1 MSKAFAGF
9 LIWMLGSYLSAAI
22 VINEVCYDPTG
33 NDEGYEWLELYNNGN
48 ENVQLEGASILAG
61 GQSYTV
67 QYTLPAFILRA
78 GHFLLIA
85 GNQIPVAQLYFN
97 FSFQNG
103 GNESDG
109 IRYIS
114 PDGSYHDTVLYDS
127 PNSYGLVDD
136 TGVAGIHFAPDVPAG
151 YSLARAI
158 DGQDT
163 DNCATDFIAESNP
176 TPLQANRRH
185 CDYALSQYNVTFQ
198 DGHAELGIWL
208 KNLSAIT
215 PIANASFSINQSEI
229 LLYQQSIEPIAAFD
243 SLWVSATL
251 SCTADPLSVNLEL
264 TDDPDSTNNSLNIT
278 LSPEQVTGIWIN
290 EFLAN
295 PETGNQEW
303 VEICQSK
310 ATKDLEYH
318 IKDLSGNQIKFY
330 LPSAPGYYVV
340 CPDTATL
347 RVRYPDCPS
356 EKLIQ
361 AISWTNLNNDGDSL
375 VLQQEGISLD
385 SLFYYEAEIIRGVS
399 RERYLEQDNVLW
411 RNSFSS
417 NGGTPGLPNSLPPQM
432 EIPEAG
438 SVKLS
443 GSPCKPETG
452 EKISLTYH
460 LKSSANR
467 ISCSIFDLRGSKLR
481 ILADYTLSGDTGILY
496 WDGRKQDGSLVP
508 RGLYI
513 ILWESQSSEGDRIFR
528 KQLSAVINR

>member
-1 MSKAFAGF
+1 MSKAFAGL

-22 VINEVCYDPTG
+22 VINEVCYDPAG
-33 NDEGYEWLELYNNGN
+33 NDEGYEWLELYNNGT
-48 ENVQLEGASILAG
+48 ENVQLEGATILSG

-67 QYTLPAFILRA
+67 QYTLPAFILRP

-103 GNESDG
+103 GSETDG

-114 PDGSYHDTVLYDS
+114 PDGSYHDTVLYDN
-127 PNSYGLVDD
+127 PNSFGLVDD

-185 CDYALSQYNVTFQ
+185 CDYALGLYDVSYQ
-198 DGHAELGIWL
+198 DGYAELGIRL

-215 PIANASFSINQSEI
+215 PIDNALFSITQSDI
-229 LLYQQSIEPIAAFD
+229 LLYQQSIEPMAAFD
-243 SLWVSATL
+243 SLWVSTTF
-251 SCTADPLSVNLEL
+251 SCTADPLSVRLDL
-264 TDDPDSTNNSLNIT
+264 ADDPDSTNNSLNIT
-278 LSPEQVTGIWIN
+278 LSGEQVSGLWIN
-290 EFLAN
+290 EYLAN

-303 VEICQSK
+303 VELYQSSV
-310 ATKDLEYH
+310 TTNREYS
-318 IKDLSGNQIKFY
+318 IKDLSGNKIEFA
-330 LPSAPGYYVV
+330 LPSPPGYYVV
-340 CPDTATL
+340 CQDTAAL
-347 RVRYPDCPS
+347 RIRYPDCPS
-356 EKLIQ
+356 EALIT
-361 AISWTNLNNDGDSL
+361 ANGWTNLNNDGDSL
-375 VLQQEGISLD
+375 VLQQEESSLD
-385 SLFYYEAEIIRGVS
+385 SLFYHEAEIIRGVS
-399 RERYLEQDNVLW
+399 RERYIEQDSVFW

-438 SVKLS
+438 SVKLI
-443 GSPCKPETG
+443 GSPCKPEAG

-467 ISCSIFDLRGSKLR
+467 INCSIFDLRGSKLR
-481 ILADYTLSGDTGILY
+481 TLADYTLSGDTGILY

-513 ILWESQSSEGDRIFR
+513 ILWESQSSEGGRIFR